1 VRHPATFIFIHL
13 TVVLQAQQQTLDS
26 LEKILPQVADHNKI
40 ELLIK
45 LAEHYYNPDIK
56 KSLLYSE
63 QALALAQQLNDEE
76 GIYKACKVLRRIHRR
91 FGNFSVATAYTLN
104 TLPQLEEQQDTL
116 ELLDS
121 YLMLGNIYS
130 SMQNYREAHHYL
142 LKAVVLAYAKKH
154 PDLANAYSFLG
165 RNYGKQGLYDSA
177 LYYLKAALALE
188 GNQPKADY
196 GLGNAYNYLG
206 ELYTDLGRYDE
217 ARYYYNLASTLSEPQ
232 ISSFGRTL
240 TQLGLARV
248 FLLEKNYP
256 KAIKE
261 ASKGIEIA
269 KANHYRDRTRLLYY
283 TLYEIYEAQK
293 NFPLALENYKIAN
306 LYKDSIF
313 SDDNLQY
320 IENLKAN
327 YQIQKLAQENELL
340 VKDAELKTAR
350 LQQQRTLVMVT
361 AGAIV
366 FLIAGSFLLYRIN
379 IQRRQHNAL
388 LNTYNKSLEDEVTH
402 RTREL
407 VQTNLELG
415 RQNSQLEQF
424 SYIIAHNLRSSVA
437 RITGLV
443 SILSRTNLPDKEITG
458 KLTDAA
464 HELETILDDLVK
476 LIELKKGADVYEAV
490 NLSDRFQKVCLVLR
504 EKLKEVQPEIHAT
517 FKATVCRAVPAYIDS
532 IFYNLL
538 SNALK
543 YRHAS
548 RPLMVQVDSRT
559 ENGSLL
565 LTFSDNG
572 SGFDYKLIKDK
583 IFNLNERFHNQA
595 DGKGMGLYLVKTQVE
610 AMHGTIRVTSAV
622 DVGTTF
628 EITLPH
634 TP

>member
-1 VRHPATFIFIHL
+1 VRHPATFILIHL
-13 TVVLQAQQQTLDS
+13 TAVLQAQQQNLDS
-26 LEKILPQVADHNKI
+26 LEKLLPEVSGQNKI
-40 ELLIK
+40 ELLVK
-45 LAEHYYNPDIK
+45 LAEQYYSPDVK
-56 KSLLYSE
+56 KSLRYSE
-63 QALALAQQLNDEE
+63 EALALAQQLNDEK

-91 FGNFSVATAYTLN
+91 FGNFSLATAYTLN
-104 TLPQLEEQQDTL
+104 TLPQLEDQQDTL

-121 YLMLGNIYS
+121 YLVLGNIYS
-130 SMQNYREAHHYL
+130 SMQNYKAAHQYL

-154 PDLANAYSFLG
+154 SDLANAYSFLG

-206 ELYTDLGRYDE
+206 EVYTDLGRYDE
-217 ARYYYNLASTLSEPQ
+217 ARYYYNLAGMLSEPQ

-248 FLLEKNYP
+248 FLMEKNYS

-261 ASKGIEIA
+261 ATQGIEIA
-269 KANHYRDRTRLLYY
+269 KANHYRDRARLLYY
-283 TLYEIYEAQK
+283 TLYEIYEAQE
-293 NFPLALENYKIAN
+293 NYPLALENYKIAN

-313 SDDNLQY
+313 SEDNLQY
-320 IENLKAN
+320 IENLKVN
-327 YQIQKLAQENELL
+327 YQTQKLAQENQLL
-340 VKDAELKTAR
+340 IKDAELKSVR
-350 LQQQRTLVMVT
+350 LQQQRILVIVT
-361 AGAIV
+361 AVAIV

-388 LNTYNKSLEDEVTH
+388 LNNYNKSLEDEVAH

-443 SILSRTNLPDKEITG
+443 SILSKSNLPDKEITG

-476 LIELKKGADVYEAV
+476 LIDLKDGTNAYEPV

-504 EKLKEVQPEIHAT
+504 EKLKEIQPEIHAT
-517 FKATVCRAVPAYIDS
+517 FNAPVCRAVPAYIDS

-538 SNALK
+538 SNSLK
-543 YRHAS
+543 YRHAL
-548 RPLMVQVDSRT
+548 RPLVVQVTSRM
-559 ENGSLL
+559 ENNSLL
-565 LTFSDNG
+565 VTFSDNG
-572 SGFDYKLIKDK
+572 SGFDYALIKDN
-583 IFNLNERFHNQA
+583 IFNLNARFHNQA
-595 DGKGMGLYLVKTQVE
+595 DGKGIGLFLVKTQVE
-610 AMHGTIRVTSAV
+610 AMQGSIQVTSAV
-622 DVGTTF
+622 NEGTTF
-628 EITLPH
+628 RITLPNN
-634 TP
+634 